1 MKVRLRSMMLV
12 VMVVVVMVMATMVV
26 VMSCIPFHLDTATS
40 WRSGSNAPRDGFN
53 STFDRK
59 LL

>member
-1 MKVRLRSMMLV
+1 MMLV